1 MSNIFGILNTAKVSI
16 LSQQTAIAVTAQN
29 VANANTEGYTRQ
41 VAVFEATP
49 PLNTIPGMMGTG
61 VQITEIKRSFD
72 AFINSQINSETVTL
86 GFFKAQK
93 EILDQV
99 EIVFNETSGGGVSKA
114 LNEFFESFQDL
125 SINPQGL
132 GERASVLGKANILT
146 DVTQRLGNDLKQ
158 KRLQVDNNLLA
169 TIGKINLLTSQIAKL
184 NEEIHQVEVGP
195 VNANDLRD
203 ERDRKVKE
211 LADLIDIQVL
221 EESNNQIGITTT
233 QGRQLV
239 LGLTSFELSVQI
251 NGDNFGLRDV
261 MLDDGTGNLT
271 NITSEISGGSIGG
284 MIEVR
289 DTFITNQ
296 IKKLDIFSAALVRE
310 VNKIHIT
317 GFGIDGSTGLNFF
330 DPLSLTAKT
339 NTNNT
344 GSATLSGNAISPSS
358 ASVDEYQIRITGGS
372 TFSLTNLTT
381 GASSGT
387 FTFSSGNT
395 VNLGNGISITLTGS
409 AQVNDIFTFSLSE
422 NSASSIAINS
432 TLLSNSEKLAAGKTR
447 LPGNGSNALAIAGL
461 QNDLSFISQSL
472 SSGSGSFTFEDF
484 YSSILSDIGLNA
496 KEMNDNVSQ
505 QENILTQLLNRRE
518 EISGVSLDEEMIN
531 IIKFQQAFDAAARII
546 ATTDEMLDSIQ
557 DLVR

>member
-1 MSNIFGILNTAKVSI
+1 MSSLFGILNTAKVSI
-16 LSQQTAIAVTAQN
+16 LSQQTALGVTAQN

-61 VQITEIKRSFD
+61 VQVTEIKRSFD
-72 AFINSQINSETVTL
+72 VFIDSQITSETVTL

-93 EILDQV
+93 EILGQV
-99 EIVFNETSGGGVSKA
+99 EIVFNETSGGGISRA

-132 GERASVLGKANILT
+132 GERASVLGKAQILT

-158 KRLQVDNNLLA
+158 KRLNVDNNLLT
-169 TIGKINLLTSQIAKL
+169 TIDKINLLTSQIAKL

-203 ERDRKVKE
+203 GRDRKVKE

-239 LGLTSFELSVQI
+239 LGLTSFELSVQL
-251 NGDNFGLRDV
+251 NGNNFGLRDI
-261 MLDDGTGNLT
+261 MLNDGTGNLT
-271 NITSEISGGSIGG
+271 NITSEISGGNIGG
-284 MIEVR
+284 MIEIR
-289 DTFITNQ
+289 DTFIPNQ
-296 IKKLDIFSAALVRE
+296 IKKLDIFSAALVQE
-310 VNKIHIT
+310 VNKIHII

-330 DPLSLTAKT
+330 NPLSLTAKT

-344 GSATLSGNAISPSS
+344 GSASLSGNAVSPSS
-358 ASVDEYQIRITGGS
+358 ASVDEYRIRITGGS

-387 FTFSSGNT
+387 FTFSSGNA
-395 VNLGNGISITLTGS
+395 VNLGNGISVTLTGLVQS
-409 AQVNDIFTFSLSE
+409 NDIFTFSLSE
-422 NSASSIAINS
+422 NSASSIKINS
-432 TLLSNSEKLAAGKTR
+432 TLLSKSEKIAAGKTR
-447 LPGNGSNALAIAGL
+447 LPGNGSNALDIAGL
-461 QNDLSFISQSL
+461 QNDLLFIGQSL

-496 KEMNDNVSQ
+496 REMNDNVSQ

-518 EISGVSLDEEMIN
+518 EISGVSLNEEMIN

-546 ATTDEMLDSIQ
+546 ATTNEMLDTIQ